1 MIVESYE
8 DVVKLSGAVRVNFW
22 STIQTAVALTLQRH
36 PSGVIIDLGAVTE
49 MTPLG
54 ADSFRDALR
63 FVESNDA
70 RIVVAN
76 TPEHV
81 LQVLRQ
87 VPEVRS
93 QLPIVDTVEQARR
106 SLDLLV
112 EDTPAHPKRKREE
125 KLKPV
130 RTILVCLSGDDSDA
144 HLLDMTVEFVDR
156 EPANVVMI
164 YPIIVPRELPLNSP
178 LPDEE
183 ERAVATLEAGRAAM
197 AGSKAVT
204 EIRLERARDLPSLIA
219 ETSEEIKAAQVLVGV
234 SVRPRHEENAWH
246 ALEAVIQKVKTPLVI
261 VRPRLD

>member
-8 DVVKLSGAVRVNFW
+8 DVVKLSGVVRDNFW

-36 PSGVIIDLGAVTE
+36 PSGVIIDLSGVTE

-54 ADSFRDALR
+54 ADSFRDALK

-70 RIVVAN
+70 RIVVAEV
-76 TPEHV
+76 PEAV
-81 LQVLRQ
+81 LHIMRQ

-93 QLPIVDTVEQARR
+93 QLPLADSVEQARR

-112 EDTPAHPKRKREE
+112 DEGAEPVKRRREE
-125 KLKPV
+125 RVKPS
-130 RTILVCLSGDDSDA
+130 RTLLICLSGDDSDA
-144 HLLDMTVEFVDR
+144 HLLAMTREFVDR
-156 EPANVVMI
+156 SPAKVVMI
-164 YPIIVPRELPLNSP
+164 YPILVPRELPLNSP

-183 ERAVATLEAGRAAM
+183 ERAAATLESGRKAM
-197 AGSKAVT
+197 SESQAVT

-219 ETSEEIKAAQVLVGV
+219 DTSEEIEAAQVLVGV
-234 SVRPRHEENAWH
+234 SIRPRHEEDAWH

-261 VRPRLD
+261 VRPRLT